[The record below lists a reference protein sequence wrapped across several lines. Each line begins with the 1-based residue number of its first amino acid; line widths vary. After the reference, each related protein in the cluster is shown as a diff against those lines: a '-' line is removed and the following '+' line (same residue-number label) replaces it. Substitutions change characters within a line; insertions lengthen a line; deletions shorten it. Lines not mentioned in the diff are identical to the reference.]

1 MRKNALLYSLV
12 LPAIIWVSCRP
23 AVVPDDYV
31 PTHSTAVLSGI
42 LDSIAHDSVAL
53 RRFCADWNRIVPNR
67 DAYIQ
72 QNDTIA
78 ALYAVFEAYFMEKRL
93 DKSFDQYRRF
103 SKWYYL
109 EKTNAYLLIPREIR
123 YDVQEIKDTVYEYPT
138 LKLDTLRHFRP
149 LLTGIKARCLYLT
162 PEFAEA
168 LNTYLGYNDPD
179 LKNAWIISTED
190 RVLYNKYMRF
200 NLRKM
205 HLSRVIGLSYSE
217 KLVYVCLN
225 PSLDAAH
232 LHFSAMGGGSA
243 ALFKKTQDGWIFQ
256 REDATWVE

>member
-1 MRKNALLYSLV
+1 MRNNTLLCSLV
-12 LPAIIWVSCRP
+12 LSAIIWASCRP

-31 PTHSTAVLSGI
+31 PVHSTAVLTGI
-42 LDSIAHDSVAL
+42 LDSIVHDSVAL
-53 RRFCADWNRIVPNR
+53 RRFCEDWNRILPNR

-93 DKSFDQYRRF
+93 DTSFDQYRRF

-109 EKTNAYLLIPREIR
+109 EKTDAYLLIPRKLR
-123 YDVQEIKDTVYEYPT
+123 YDVQEIRDTVYEYPA
-138 LKLDTLRHFRP
+138 LQLDTLHHFRP
-149 LLTGIKARCLYLT
+149 PMTGIKARCLYLT

-179 LKNAWIISTED
+179 LKKTWITSSED
-190 RVLYNKYMRF
+190 SVLYNKYMHF
-200 NLRKM
+200 NTRKR
-205 HLSRVIGLSYSE
+205 HLSRVIGLNYPE
-217 KLVYVCLN
+217 KLAYVCLN
-225 PSLDAAH
+225 PSLNVAH

-243 ALFKKTQDGWIFQ
+243 ALFKKTQDRWVFQ